1 MAESTATIEPGDAQ
15 PDAASGDDGGRAYRV
30 SLEYFLA
37 PLVPLMNDP
46 SVSEVMVNGPDAVF
60 VERKGK
66 IEKTNVRFASERDL
80 LAAANNVAQFV
91 GNTIGQDRPLLDGR
105 LPDGSRV
112 CIVLSPIADCGTSI
126 NIRRFSRSTASPDF
140 LIKNSAI
147 TPQAMEFLLLAV
159 AAHQN
164 IVVSGGT
171 GSGKTT
177 LLNVLSSA
185 FHDDERVVVI
195 EDTRELQVQKE
206 HVVQMEARPADPY
219 GKGQITVRDLFV
231 TSLRMRPDR
240 IVVGEVRRGEAL
252 DMIQAMT
259 SGHRGSLA
267 TLHASTPADACR
279 RLETMALLADVGL
292 PLNALRSQ
300 VASAIDLVIQTN
312 RMHTGRRLITHVSEV
327 GYDDVRN
334 TYFTHDLFNLTTDAQ
349 LLTWTGRRP
358 HFADDLAWMGLT
370 DRVKLTAELF
380 APQAPPTGKG
390 AK

>member
-1 MAESTATIEPGDAQ
+1 MTDSSTTIEPSQTDTHAPPQ
-15 PDAASGDDGGRAYRV
+15 DGGSRAYRV

-60 VERKGK
+60 VERRGK
-66 IEKTNVRFASERDL
+66 LEKTNVRFASERDL

-91 GNTIGQDRPLLDGR
+91 GNTIGTDRPLLDGR

-112 CIVLSPIADCGTSI
+112 CIVLAPISDRGTSI
-126 NIRRFSRSTASPDF
+126 NIRRFSRSSANPDF
-140 LIKNSAI
+140 LTRNNAI
-147 TPQAMEFLLLAV
+147 TPLAMEFLLLAV

-177 LLNVLSSA
+177 LLNVLSCA
-185 FHDDERVVVI
+185 FHDDERIVVI
-195 EDTRELQVQKE
+195 EDTRELQIQKE

-312 RMHTGRRLITHVSEV
+312 RLHTGRRLITHVSEV
-327 GYDDVRN
+327 EYDDVRN
-334 TYFTHDLFNLTTDAQ
+334 TYNTHDLFNLTTDAQ
-349 LLTWTGRRP
+349 QLTWTGRRP
-358 HFADDLAWMGLT
+358 HFADDLAWMGLA
-370 DRVKLTAELF
+370 DRVKLTTELF
-380 APQAPPTGKG
+380 VPPAAGAGKG
-390 AK
+390 VG